1 MVVNIHKSLAVGAQ
15 LMAVSSWVVDIVV
28 DDIADSPLVAVVVAA
43 AGGRVSL
50 AVDIVAASSS
60 VAAVAVAT
68 LMTVDVDDAAH

>member
-1 MVVNIHKSLAVGAQ
+1 MVVKIHKSLAVGAK

-50 AVDIVAASSS
+50 AVDIVAA
-60 VAAVAVAT
+60 
-68 LMTVDVDDAAH
+68 